1 MYNRANN
8 EPNELLVTM
17 TISDGKSICGY
28 TAPAFRSTAILLLA
42 AFAQVFASPTAHGQ
56 GTTSGKGDYQA
67 PTKPPGTQ
75 SVVPKSIY
83 LTPKSDRLEKPTR
96 KDAADGS
103 RKANRQHVSPA
114 DDEPW
119 VAEPEDDADDT
130 GGQAAIEPLPEITVP
145 FDPHVNAPKNTKKPI
160 SRKQPKARKSRK
172 RAIDVAM
179 SNGRLKLNRFQTLTM
194 DMPHSECRKFPDI
207 FIADYDLPRGAIDVL
222 ADNMLIV
229 QKRICADNGAVMVT
243 CYQNNA
249 TVSMRPAKPND
260 GCKR

>member
-1 MYNRANN
+1 MAAAQMCFVIPAVRA
-8 EPNELLVTM
+8 
-17 TISDGKSICGY
+17 
-28 TAPAFRSTAILLLA
+28 
-42 AFAQVFASPTAHGQ
+42 Q
-56 GTTSGKGDYQA
+56 GTLTNKGDYQA
-67 PTKPPGTQ
+67 PAKPSGTQ

-83 LTPKSDRLEKPTR
+83 LTPKSDRLKNAKP
-96 KDAADGS
+96 KSPVEGS
-103 RKANRQHVSPA
+103 RKANRQHISPT

-119 VAEPEDDADDT
+119 VAEPEEATGDT
-130 GGQAAIEPLPEITVP
+130 DGEATTETIPEITVP
-145 FDPHVNAPKNTKKPI
+145 FDPHVNAP
-160 SRKQPKARKSRK
+160 SKARKALPRKQRK
-172 RAIDVAM
+172 RRKARKRPIDVAM

-249 TVSMRPAKPND
+249 TISMRRAKPND

>member
-1 MYNRANN
+1 MAIV
-8 EPNELLVTM
+8 LLV
-17 TISDGKSICGY
+17 
-28 TAPAFRSTAILLLA
+28 APLA
-42 AFAQVFASPTAHGQ
+42 WSASQEAHGQ
-56 GTTSGKGDYQA
+56 GTTTAKGDYQV
-67 PTKPPGTQ
+67 PGKPLAKQ

-83 LTPKSDRLEKPTR
+83 MTPKGDRLKKATPKNVTEG
-96 KDAADGS
+96 A

-119 VAEPEDDADDT
+119 IAEPEDDTDNTDS
-130 GGQAAIEPLPEITVP
+130 QATTAPIPEITVP
-145 FDPHVNAPKNTKKPI
+145 FDPHVNAPKKAKKQPLRKKPK
-160 SRKQPKARKSRK
+160 RAKARK

-179 SNGRLKLNRFQTLTM
+179 SNGRLTLNRFQTLNM
-194 DMPHSECRKFPDI
+194 GMPHSECRKFPDI

-249 TVSMRPAKPND
+249 TISMRPAKPND
-260 GCKR
+260 GCRR